1 MFRNERGACGSRCS
15 SISVFGKEKAVE
27 KLMWFSGAS
36 PKDAP
41 IGNPL
46 QLGRKTSADS
56 GWPEKN
62 LGKMSVHVVETGV
75 IAGRLLLHLGR
86 KSCDHRS

>member
-15 SISVFGKEKAVE
+15 SISVSGKEKAVE

-36 PKDAP
+36 PKGAP

-46 QLGRKTSADS
+46 MQLGRKTSADS

-62 LGKMSVHVVETGV
+62 LGKMSVM
-75 IAGRLLLHLGR
+75 
-86 KSCDHRS
+86 